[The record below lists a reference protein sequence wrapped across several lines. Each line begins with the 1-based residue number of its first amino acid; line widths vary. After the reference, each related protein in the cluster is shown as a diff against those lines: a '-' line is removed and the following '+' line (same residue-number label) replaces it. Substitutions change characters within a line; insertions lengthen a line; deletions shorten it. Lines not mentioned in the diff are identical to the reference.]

1 MKGSGRRLEGQGG
14 YTLVELLIATAIGV
28 ILLSALT
35 SVVLTSWRGTTIASG
50 RVEASSE
57 IRAFEYYA
65 YDDFAQ
71 STTPNGAGCP
81 CTTQP
86 VVLNGVSY
94 RWDGTNFLD
103 RTVTSTGAVKHA
115 ATNVTAFSWYVDTNS
130 TVVVE
135 ITVTV
140 QTYSESQVFRFFP
153 RVNP

>member
-1 MKGSGRRLEGQGG
+1 MKRSGRCPQGQGG
-14 YTLVELLIATAIGV
+14 FTLVELLIASAIGV
-28 ILLSALT
+28 ILLTALT
-35 SVVLTSWRGTTIASG
+35 SVVLTSWRGTTIASS

-57 IRAFEYYA
+57 IRNFEYFA

-71 STTPNGAGCP
+71 SATPNGAGCP

-86 VVLNGVSY
+86 VVLNGVNY
-94 RWDGTNFLD
+94 TWDGTNFLD
-103 RTVTSTGAVKHA
+103 RTVTSTGVVKHA

-140 QTYSESQVFRFFP
+140 GAYSESQVFRFFP